1 MPGRPLRSPERPRT
15 RRPGLEGELQVVNFT
30 KLVVHLDQGFDPG
43 LDLEGHA
50 IELLEGDALELAPNL
65 LVEVEEAT
73 QPANRREPP
82 VHLLVRGEDALEA
95 VTDPI
100 ARCTDVLH
108 SLPSGGLSGVQFEC
122 HGTPCF
128 FRNINGRAGAP
139 ACSRLATLHD
149 RTPPRAAAAPL
160 HDPRRRIPPAPEGDR
175 PKWGGAWSADAP
187 GTARPAGVAGGPPAA
202 GPAPAPPRARGHP

>member
-1 MPGRPLRSPERPRT
+1 MPGRPLPSPERPRT

-30 KLVVHLDQGFDPG
+30 KLVVHLEQGFDHG

-73 QPANRREPP
+73 QPAGRREPP

-95 VTDPI
+95 VTDSI
-100 ARCTDVLH
+100 ARCAEVVDG
-108 SLPSGGLSGVQFEC
+108 LPSGGLTAVQFGC
-122 HGTPCF
+122 HGTPLF
-128 FRNINGRAGAP
+128 FRNIDRRAGAP

-149 RTPPRAAAAPL
+149 RTPP
-160 HDPRRRIPPAPEGDR
+160 H
-175 PKWGGAWSADAP
+175 
-187 GTARPAGVAGGPPAA
+187 
-202 GPAPAPPRARGHP
+202 PRASAHPSRTAHA